1 MPLRLDS
8 HADLIFAANGD
19 LEDYV
24 KLQPETSTESR
35 LKFARKA
42 TEAVAYVHSKG
53 VIHGDIAARRFLL
66 DEQLN
71 PNCLDSLT
79 PLSWGGGN

>member
-71 PNCLDSLT
+71 PK
-79 PLSWGGGN
+79 LSGFTYASFVGGGD